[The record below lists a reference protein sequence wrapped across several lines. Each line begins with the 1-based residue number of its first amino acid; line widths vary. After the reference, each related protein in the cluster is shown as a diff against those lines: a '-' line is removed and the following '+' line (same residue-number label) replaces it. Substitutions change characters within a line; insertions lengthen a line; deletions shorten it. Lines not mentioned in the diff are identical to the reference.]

1 MSAGFT
7 NPLTQVI
14 NSLLHEPYASLL
26 NGIIFGTKANMPRAF
41 YQALIDTGTLHVI
54 ALSGVNISILI
65 NLMGKATIVSG
76 KKASSILTICLIVLF
91 VLLVGP
97 SPSVIRASLMGSLSL
112 IAIFFGRREWGL
124 LGLILSAAIML
135 LFKFSL
141 IKDISFQLSFMATLG
156 IILANNKRERQ
167 PGKVFP
173 DRLIYLLKENL
184 KMTLSAQIF
193 TLPIIFYNFHRI
205 SLIAPLANLLT
216 GWVIQPIMVFGLL
229 TSVIGWVYLP
239 LAIIPS
245 WVVWIP
251 LAYFILI
258 IEWLAKVPGGSIML

>member
-1 MSAGFT
+1 MS

-14 NSLLHEPYASLL
+14 NSLLHEPQASLL
-26 NGIIFGTKANMPRAF
+26 NGIIFGIKANMPGVF
-41 YQALIDTGTLHVI
+41 YQALVDTGTLHVI

-76 KKASSILTICLIVLF
+76 KKTSSILTICLIVLF

-124 LGLILSAAIML
+124 LGLILSAATML

-184 KMTLSAQIF
+184 KMTLSAQVF
-193 TLPIIFYNFHRI
+193 TLPIILYNFHRI

-216 GWVIQPIMVFGLL
+216 GWVIQPIMVIGLL
-229 TSVIGWVYLP
+229 TSVIGWIYLP

-251 LAYFILI
+251 LTYFIMV
-258 IEWLAKVPGGSIML
+258 IELLARIPGASVTL